1 MTPEKGFST
10 GKASSSNGLEHRPKL
25 RFPGHEKQ
33 WSCTKLSCL
42 FRKITAKNAGA
53 DIKNVIC
60 NSAKRGLV
68 PQREYFDKDIVN
80 SDNTTGY
87 YVIEKNDFVYNPRKS
102 QESPYGPVSRYIL
115 DAPGIVSPLYLCFRA
130 NKDVNTDFFS
140 WYFHSPAW
148 YRYIYMTGDSGARH
162 DRVSI
167 KDNDFFAM
175 PICLPSSEEQNKI
188 AAFLDLLETRIEK
201 QQNLVESLKKYKRG
215 LLSAIF
221 ERRLRFKAEDGS
233 EFPEWGQK
241 RLGDLMDFKNGVN
254 ASREAFQQGGI
265 KCIGVTDVYAG
276 NPIYSCN
283 ILGSVALSER
293 QRAEYAVEYGDVL
306 FQRSSETQEDIGH
319 AAVYMDKYQPA
330 VFNGFVI
337 RGKKRDEYHPLYLH
351 FELQTDFV
359 RRQTIRLGA
368 GAQHYNIGQESL
380 ATISVNMPS
389 LPEQEKIASFLG
401 IVDKKI
407 GVEGAKIKT
416 LQSIKRGLLQQL
428 FI

>member
-1 MTPEKGFST
+1 MRFS
-10 GKASSSNGLEHRPKL
+10 KDDV
-25 RFPGHEKQ
+25 
-33 WSCTKLSCL
+33 LSVSGE
-42 FRKITAKNAGA
+42 FGVVNQIAFQGRSFAGA
-53 DIKNVIC
+53 SVADYHIVET
-60 NSAKRGLV
+60 G
-68 PQREYFDKDIVN
+68 DIVY
-80 SDNTTGY
+80 T
-87 YVIEKNDFVYNPRKS
+87 KS
-102 QESPYGPVSRYIL
+102 PLKANPYGIIKTNSGV
-115 DAPGIVSPLYLCFRA
+115 PGIVSTLYAVYHPKRTVFSQYVDYYFANDLRLNKYLKPL
-130 NKDVNTDFFS
+130 VNIGAKHDMKINNEFALTGSVTFPEVCEQRKITEFLSKLDS
-140 WYFHSPAW
+140 
-148 YRYIYMTGDSGARH
+148 RIDEQRGYIE
-162 DRVSI
+162 I
-167 KDNDFFAM
+167 
-175 PICLPSSEEQNKI
+175 
-188 AAFLDLLETRIEK
+188 
-201 QQNLVESLKKYKRG
+201 LKKYKRG